1 MLRPADDDKNGG
13 LDQRELARAA
23 PRLGIM
29 SQVAAA
35 RLGVDVS
42 AELKKLSA
50 ADRAAL
56 EQMDA
61 YGRPGD
67 MMADPAKAEQ
77 LFGRLDANGDQK
89 LTLEEAPPMFAD
101 RFAEMIERGDRDG
114 DKQLTKKEFLD
125 LSRRLAEFQSAKV
138 DPEAVRR
145 FKRQLLRRF
154 DHNNDGRLTVREAP
168 PRLAQNFDRADA
180 NSNGFLDDAEL
191 TQAAQTMARLEN
203 AKPRGPFSPKPSNS
217 KKAENR

>member
-1 MLRPADDDKNGG
+1 MLRPADDDKNGK

-23 PRLGIM
+23 PRLGVL
-29 SQVAAA
+29 SQVAAV

-56 EQMDA
+56 EQVDA

-125 LSRRLAEFQSAKV
+125 LSRGLAEIQSAKV

-154 DHNNDGRLTVREAP
+154 DRNNDGRLTVREAP

-191 TQAAQTMARLEN
+191 TQAAQTMARLE
-203 AKPRGPFSPKPSNS
+203 ASAPRGPFRGPATKS
-217 KKAENR
+217 KKPITK